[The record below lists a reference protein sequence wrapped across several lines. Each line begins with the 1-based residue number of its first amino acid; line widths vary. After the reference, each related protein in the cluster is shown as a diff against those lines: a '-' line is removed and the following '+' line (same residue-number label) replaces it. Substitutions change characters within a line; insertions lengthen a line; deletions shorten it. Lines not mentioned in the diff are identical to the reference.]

1 MNVFLYFK
9 IFHKQVYF
17 SGERKEEKRAKLNLF
32 SLNGDLN
39 EQLNISMLW
48 ILASFTVFRGKHVVV
63 NLGKK
68 QPLKLYICN
77 FTGERKPLLT
87 KAFF

>member
-17 SGERKEEKRAKLNLF
+17 SGGGKEEKREKLNLF
-32 SLNGDLN
+32 SLNGDLS

-48 ILASFTVFRGKHVVV
+48 ILTSFKVFRGKHV
-63 NLGKK
+63 
-68 QPLKLYICN
+68 
-77 FTGERKPLLT
+77 
-87 KAFF
+87 